1 MRIGLMLGDIIG
13 PSTVQE
19 QVQQAVDAEN
29 DGFDTAWFGQLM
41 GIDALTI
48 TALAGASTSRIELGT
63 GVIPTFPRHPYV
75 MAQQA
80 LTVQGATN
88 NRFVLGI
95 GLSHQIVIEAMYGLS
110 YEHPA
115 RHMREYLSVL
125 RPLIAEG
132 RVAFQ
137 GKVYRTAANLRVP
150 GAQPMPVLIAALA
163 PKMLHLAGEVAD
175 GTMLWMSGLKT
186 IETHVMPKITAAA
199 NEAGRPAPR
208 IAAGL
213 PICVTD
219 DIAAGRESAAKV
231 FQMYGQLPNYRR
243 MLDKEGAAGPAD
255 VAIVGDEASVEKQI
269 RALASVGVTDFVA
282 PIYATGADRE
292 DSVARTRALL
302 KSLVGKV

>member
-19 QVQQAVDAEN
+19 QVQQAVDAGN
-29 DGFDTAWFGQLM
+29 DGFDTAWFGQLF

-48 TALAGASTSRIELGT
+48 TALAGAATSRIELGT
-63 GVIPTFPRHPYV
+63 GVVPTFPRHPYV

-88 NRFVLGI
+88 NRFVLGV

-110 YEHPA
+110 YAHPA

-125 RPLIAEG
+125 LPLLREG
-132 RVAFQ
+132 RAGFQ
-137 GKVYRTAANLRVP
+137 GDMYRTNANLSVP
-150 GAQPMPVLIAALA
+150 GAAPMPVLLAALA
-163 PKMLHLAGEVAD
+163 PKMLRIAGEMVD

-186 IETHVMPKITAAA
+186 IETHVMPIISAAA
-199 NEAGRPAPR
+199 SEAGRPAPR

-213 PICVTD
+213 PICVTED
-219 DIAAGRESAAKV
+219 VAAGREAAGEV

-243 MLDKEGAAGPAD
+243 MLDREGAAGPAD
-255 VAIVGDEASVEKQI
+255 VAVVGDEAAVEKQL
-269 RALASVGVTDFVA
+269 RALAGVGVTDFVA
-282 PIYATGADRE
+282 PIYGTGPDR
-292 DSVARTRALL
+292 DSSVARTRALL
-302 KSLVGKV
+302 KSLVGKI

>member
-1 MRIGLMLGDIIG
+1 
-13 PSTVQE
+13 
-19 QVQQAVDAEN
+19 
-29 DGFDTAWFGQLM
+29 
-41 GIDALTI
+41 
-48 TALAGASTSRIELGT
+48 
-63 GVIPTFPRHPYV
+63 
-75 MAQQA
+75 
-80 LTVQGATN
+80 
-88 NRFVLGI
+88 
-95 GLSHQIVIEAMYGLS
+95 
-110 YEHPA
+110 
-115 RHMREYLSVL
+115 MREYLSVL

-292 DSVARTRALL
+292 DSVARTRRACTCARCRPA
-302 KSLVGKV
+302 

>member
-29 DGFDTAWFGQLM
+29 DGFDTAWFGQLF

-48 TALAGASTSRIELGT
+48 TALAGAATSRIELGT

-95 GLSHQIVIEAMYGLS
+95 GVSHEIVIRSMYGLS
-110 YEHPA
+110 YDHPA
-115 RHMREYLSVL
+115 RHMKEYLSVL
-125 RPLIAEG
+125 RPLLRDG
-132 RVAFQ
+132 RVGFQ
-137 GKVYRTAANLRVP
+137 GEMYRTAANLAVP
-150 GAQPMPVLIAALA
+150 GTTPPPVLLAALA
-163 PKMLHLAGEVAD
+163 PKMLHLAGAVAD

-186 IETHVMPKITAAA
+186 IETHVMPLITTAAA
-199 NEAGRPAPR
+199 DAGRPAPR
-208 IAAGL
+208 VVAGL
-213 PICVTD
+213 PICVTED
-219 DIAAGRESAAKV
+219 AAAGREAAGKV

-243 MLDKEGAAGPAD
+243 MLDKEGAAGPGD
-255 VAIVGDEASVEKQI
+255 VAVVGDEASVEKQL
-269 RALASVGVTDFVA
+269 RALAAVGVTDLVA
-282 PIYATGADRE
+282 PIYGTGDDRVA
-292 DSVARTRALL
+292 SVARTRALL
-302 KSLVGKV
+302 QSLVGKI